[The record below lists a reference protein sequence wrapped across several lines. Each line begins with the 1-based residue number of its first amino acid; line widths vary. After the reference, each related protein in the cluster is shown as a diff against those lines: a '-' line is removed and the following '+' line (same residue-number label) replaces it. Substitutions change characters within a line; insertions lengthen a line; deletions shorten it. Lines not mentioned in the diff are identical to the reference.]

1 MPTIERINR
10 YPIKGLSP
18 EPLQAVALATGEVL
32 PLDRKFALA
41 RPGAPFDT
49 ERPAWLPKRNF
60 LMLMVDERL
69 AELQVGYHDETGRLT
84 IDRAGQ
90 RLLEADVRDA
100 EGRDA
105 VERFFEA
112 FMGEGLGGRPRLV
125 SAAGHSFT
133 DHAEKRISLI
143 NLDTVRE
150 IERRIG
156 CPVDPLRFRGNLYVS
171 GVPAWAELDGSGL
184 RSSRARCAFESPSR
198 STAAPPQTS
207 ILRPGCA
214 TSTSRRPFASTTGT
228 STAASCSGSSGAAG
242 FTSGKRSSGETSTSR
257 PKPVRRTDSS
267 THCRAAGRD
276 RPRSRPCL

>member
-1 MPTIERINR
+1 MAAQDRSDRETGKQRSSPMPTIERINR
-10 YPIKGLSP
+10 YPIKGLSA

-171 GVPAWAELDGSGL
+171 GVPAWAELEWVGSTLVAGEVRFRVAKPIDRCAATNVDPATGL
-184 RSSRARCAFESPSR
+184 RDLNI
-198 STAAPPQTS
+198 PQA
-207 ILRPGCA
+207 LRQHYGHIDCGVLLRIVRGGRIHIGQAIEWRNGDEPA
-214 TSTSRRPFASTTGT
+214 E
-228 STAASCSGSSGAAG
+228 AG
-242 FTSGKRSSGETSTSR
+242 QA
-257 PKPVRRTDSS
+257 D
-267 THCRAAGRD
+267 
-276 RPRSRPCL
+276 